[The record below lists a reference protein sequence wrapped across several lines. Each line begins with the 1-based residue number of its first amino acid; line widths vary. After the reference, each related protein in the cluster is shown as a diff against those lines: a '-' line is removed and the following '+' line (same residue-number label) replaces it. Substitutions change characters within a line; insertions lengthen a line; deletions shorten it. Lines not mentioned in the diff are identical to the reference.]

1 MNRQNRRDHRKLI
14 DIRSI
19 HPLWA
24 RIVAGLAAVVMFCT
38 VYSLILPAAAA
49 TGDQATEESGFFL
62 AEAAN
67 GAEAEEIAGTED
79 AASSSTEEV
88 AQETATEQTLLNE
101 MVLSP
106 DEKASPPDEMAS
118 PPEQEE
124 TVLQKRRRYRLRS
137 VY

>member
-49 TGDQATEESGFFL
+49 TGGPGTKLFTILGL
-62 AEAAN
+62 AMML
-67 GAEAEEIAGTED
+67 GAG
-79 AASSSTEEV
+79 V
-88 AQETATEQTLLNE
+88 MLFQ
-101 MVLSP
+101 
-106 DEKASPPDEMAS
+106 
-118 PPEQEE
+118 
-124 TVLQKRRRYRLRS
+124 RRRLI
-137 VY
+137 